1 MERPYYSHKT
11 LKYSNCNNVYVNIS
25 VCCGKIFE
33 KCLKK
38 KLMYEK
44 GLLLIKKVKKGL
56 IKWKNDDTNQLIELL
71 EEMKCLWK
79 FSVNMLL
86 ERLQRKSLFQNSG

>member
-1 MERPYYSHKT
+1 MSE
-11 LKYSNCNNVYVNIS
+11 
-25 VCCGKIFE
+25 
-33 KCLKK
+33 K

-71 EEMKCLWK
+71 EGSKKMSKQKNAICYY
-79 FSVNMLL
+79 
-86 ERLQRKSLFQNSG
+86 FQFF

>member
-1 MERPYYSHKT
+1 MSE
-11 LKYSNCNNVYVNIS
+11 
-25 VCCGKIFE
+25 
-33 KCLKK
+33 K

-86 ERLQRKSLFQNSG
+86 EILQRKSLFQNSG